1 MDELSVKWATTI
13 LQCIIIILI
22 LYSSSLWDVPDNQ
35 EIIDKASVFEREQ
48 EEIKERMIMLAA
60 STNDTKTGPDV
71 LLVSWHSI
79 HLL

>member
-35 EIIDKASVFEREQ
+35 EVIDKASVFDGEQ
-48 EEIKERMIMLAA
+48 EEIKERMIKLAA

-71 LLVSWHSI
+71 LLVSWHLI
-79 HLL
+79 HLP